1 MLKKKSSQ
9 KSNGGI
15 SLDQN
20 FLVAAD
26 EAKKTGDVELLNKL
40 SANLLVSLLQM
51 LKIGFRIL
59 AQRKAVNEK

>member
-1 MLKKKSSQ
+1 M
-9 KSNGGI
+9 
-15 SLDQN
+15 DQN